1 VAFVL
6 VAVVVIAAAVCAV
19 LARAR
24 AAAQGEAAEARAER
38 DRLAAQL
45 TAVVSERDELRGQ
58 HESTAAAN
66 ARVTADAE
74 RQRERADDLA
84 ARLEAATRA
93 PAAGGGGDDDGLW
106 RLLLAHVARRW
117 GSVVGVPPEGRSVVD
132 GPASAQLAEAL
143 SREVER
149 LREEV
154 GVDVDLV
161 HVDPAEPV
169 SAEAG
174 GRLGDDPAD
183 RVPVL
188 LAAVELLGVLA
199 ASCQQV
205 TVEVGDTVT
214 LVGEGR
220 LDAGDELAAVRDRA
234 AAAGVA
240 VGPLVADDEADRV
253 EVALHPA
260 ARTLAG

>member
-1 VAFVL
+1 MAFAL
-6 VAVVVIAAAVCAV
+6 VAVVVIAGVACAV
-19 LARAR
+19 LARGR
-24 AAAQGEAAEARAER
+24 ADTQRRLAEVSAER
-38 DRLAAQL
+38 ARLADQL
-45 TAVVSERDELRGQ
+45 TAAVTERDDLRGQ
-58 HESTAAAN
+58 QEWLTAAN
-66 ARVTADAE
+66 HRITADAE
-74 RQRERADDLA
+74 RQRERADELA
-84 ARLEAATRA
+84 TRLEAAGP
-93 PAAGGGGDDDGLW
+93 PAERPGDADDDGLW

-117 GSVVGVPPEGRSVVD
+117 GSVVGVPPEGRAVVS

-143 SREVER
+143 TREVER

-161 HVDPAEPV
+161 PV
-169 SAEAG
+169 AAAG
-174 GRLGDDPAD
+174 EQGAARLGDDPAD

-199 ASCQQV
+199 SSCQQV

-220 LDAGDELAAVRDRA
+220 FDPAGELAAVRDRA

-240 VGPLVADDEADRV
+240 VGPLVADDEAERV
-253 EVALHPA
+253 EVSLHPA
-260 ARTLAG
+260 ATANVGG

>member
-1 VAFVL
+1 MAFAL
-6 VAVVVIAAAVCAV
+6 VAVVVIAGAACAV
-19 LARAR
+19 LARGR
-24 AAAQGEAAEARAER
+24 ADAQRRLAEVSAER
-38 DRLAAQL
+38 ARLADQL
-45 TAVVSERDELRGQ
+45 TAAVTERDELRGQ
-58 HESTAAAN
+58 QEWLTAAN
-66 ARVTADAE
+66 NRITADAE

-84 ARLEAATRA
+84 ARLEAAVP
-93 PAAGGGGDDDGLW
+93 PAERPGGADDDGLW

-117 GSVVGVPPEGRSVVD
+117 GSVVGVPPEGRAVVS

-143 SREVER
+143 TREVER

-161 HVDPAEPV
+161 PV
-169 SAEAG
+169 AAAGEQEAA
-174 GRLGDDPAD
+174 RLGDDPAD

-199 ASCQQV
+199 SSCQQV

-220 LDAGDELAAVRDRA
+220 FDPAGELAAVRDRA

-240 VGPLVADDEADRV
+240 VGPLVADDEAERV
-253 EVALHPA
+253 EVSLHPA
-260 ARTLAG
+260 AAANVAG

>member
-1 VAFVL
+1 MAIAF
-6 VAVVVIAAAVCAV
+6 VAVVVIAAALCAV
-19 LARAR
+19 LAKAR
-24 AAAQGEAAEARAER
+24 SDAQREAVEARAER
-38 DRLAAQL
+38 DRLAGQL
-45 TAVVSERDELRGQ
+45 TAAITERDDLRGQ
-58 HESTAAAN
+58 HEWLTAAN
-66 ARVTADAE
+66 ARVTSDAE

-84 ARLEAATRA
+84 ARLEAATG
-93 PAAGGGGDDDGLW
+93 AASERGDADDGLW
-106 RLLLAHVARRW
+106 LLLLAHVARRW
-117 GSVVGVPPEGRSVVD
+117 GSVVGVPPEGRSVVE
-132 GPASAQLAEAL
+132 GPARSQLAQAL
-143 SREVER
+143 TREVER

-161 HVDPAEPV
+161 HVDPAEP
-169 SAEAG
+169 AAPDAG
-174 GRLGDDPAD
+174 GLGDDPAD
-183 RVPVL
+183 RLPVL

-220 LDAGDELAAVRDRA
+220 LDAGDELAAVRDRV

-253 EVALHPA
+253 EVALHPT
-260 ARTLAG
+260 ARTIPG

>member
-1 VAFVL
+1 VAFAL
-6 VAVVVIAAAVCAV
+6 VAVVVIAGAVCAI
-19 LARAR
+19 LAKAR
-24 AAAQGEAAEARAER
+24 SDAQGEAAEVRAER
-38 DRLAAQL
+38 DRLAGQL
-45 TAVVSERDELRGQ
+45 TAAVTERDDLRGQ
-58 HESTAAAN
+58 HEWLTAAN
-66 ARVTADAE
+66 ARVTSDAE

-84 ARLEAATRA
+84 ARLEAATSD
-93 PAAGGGGDDDGLW
+93 AADQGAGDDDGLW
-106 RLLLAHVARRW
+106 LLLLAHVARRW
-117 GSVVGVPPEGRSVVD
+117 GSVVGVPPEGRSVVA

-143 SREVER
+143 AREVER

-154 GVDVDLV
+154 GVDVDLLTA
-161 HVDPAEPV
+161 DRAETP
-169 SAEAG
+169 AG
-174 GRLGDDPAD
+174 GLGDDPAD

-205 TVEVGDTVT
+205 AVEVGDTVT

-253 EVALHPA
+253 EISLRPAA
-260 ARTLAG
+260 ARTQS

>member
-1 VAFVL
+1 VVFAL
-6 VAVVVIAAAVCAV
+6 VAVVVIAAAVCAALV
-19 LARAR
+19 RAR
-24 AAAQGEAAEARAER
+24 SGAQREAAEARAER
-38 DRLAAQL
+38 DRLAGQL
-45 TAVVSERDELRGQ
+45 TAAVTERDELRGQ
-58 HESTAAAN
+58 RQWLTAAN
-66 ARVTADAE
+66 ARLTSDAD
-74 RQRERADDLA
+74 RQSERADDLA
-84 ARLEAATRA
+84 AQLEAARA
-93 PAAGGGGDDDGLW
+93 AAGRGEGDDEGLW
-106 RLLLAHVARRW
+106 LLLLAHVARRW
-117 GSVVGVPPEGRSVVD
+117 GSVVGVPPPGRSVVD

-143 SREVER
+143 TREVER

-161 HVDPAEPV
+161 HVDPTEG
-169 SAEAG
+169 SATGAG
-174 GRLGDDPAD
+174 GNLGDDPAD

-240 VGPLVADDEADRV
+240 VGPVVADDVADRV

-260 ARTLAG
+260 ARTMAG

>member
-1 VAFVL
+1 VAFAL
-6 VAVVVIAAAVCAV
+6 VAVVVIAGAACAV
-19 LARAR
+19 LARGRADAR
-24 AAAQGEAAEARAER
+24 RRLAEVSAER
-38 DRLAAQL
+38 ARLADQL
-45 TAVVSERDELRGQ
+45 TAAVTERDDLRGQ
-58 HESTAAAN
+58 QEWLTAAN
-66 ARVTADAE
+66 NRVTADAE

-84 ARLEAATRA
+84 ARLEAAVP
-93 PAAGGGGDDDGLW
+93 PAERPGGADDDGLW

-117 GSVVGVPPEGRSVVD
+117 GSVVGVPPEGRAVVS

-143 SREVER
+143 TREVER

-161 HVDPAEPV
+161 PV
-169 SAEAG
+169 AAAGEQEAA
-174 GRLGDDPAD
+174 RLGDDPAD

-199 ASCQQV
+199 SSCQQV

-220 LDAGDELAAVRDRA
+220 FDPAGELAAVRDRA

-240 VGPLVADDEADRV
+240 VGPLVADDEAERV
-253 EVALHPA
+253 EVSLRPA
-260 ARTLAG
+260 AAANVAG